1 MENNI
6 STQIQKL
13 NAKTN
18 EGKISWKTV
27 GQNNFRW
34 TKQDGA
40 ILYTTTLQKQNG
52 PLSIASPS
60 RENYILTIQ
69 STNPNEIIL
78 QINSANDSSITQY
91 LKQLYDSVLN
101 FSKENSAGIID
112 KLLDN
117 L

>member
-13 NAKTN
+13 TEKTN

-27 GQNNFRW
+27 GQSNFRW
-34 TKQDGA
+34 TKQDGNT
-40 ILYTTTLQKQNG
+40 LYVTTLQKQNA
-52 PLSIASPS
+52 PLALTVPN

-78 QINSANDSSITQY
+78 QVNSTNDLSISQD
-91 LKQLYDSVLN
+91 LKELYECVLI

-112 KLLDN
+112 KLLEN